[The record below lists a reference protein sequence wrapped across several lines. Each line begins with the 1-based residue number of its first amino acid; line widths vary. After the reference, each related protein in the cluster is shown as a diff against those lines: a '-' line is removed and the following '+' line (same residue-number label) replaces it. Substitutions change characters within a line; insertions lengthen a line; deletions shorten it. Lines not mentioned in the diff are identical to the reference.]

1 MRISDW
7 SSDVWSSDLIVDD
20 ELKPEPV
27 RDVEAYRSVDQRIGT
42 HLVDRRILD
51 RLDQAEFRL
60 VAPEQLDI
68 EVDVAKRRAD
78 IGLDPPSG
86 QDDRACRLRY
96 RLPGETLLIVT
107 VGIEELSAE
116 ARSAARRG
124 GQDCASKRNSRWTT
138 YLEKKKKK

>member
-7 SSDVWSSDLIVDD
+7 SSDVCSSDLNIERPEAAADDRGIGHLAIEEIVDD

-86 QDDRACRLRY
+86 QA
-96 RLPGETLLIVT
+96 
-107 VGIEELSAE
+107 EERKSVVWGT
-116 ARSAARRG
+116 S
-124 GQDCASKRNSRWTT
+124 GQKGRISVWAGSC
-138 YLEKKKKK
+138 KKKN

>member
-86 QDDRACRLRY
+86 QADRACRLRY
-96 RLPGETLLIVT
+96 RLPGEPLLIVT
-107 VGIEELSAE
+107 VGIEHLSE
-116 ARSAARRG
+116 IGRG
-124 GQDCASKRNSRWTT
+124 AWRGRGWKDGK
-138 YLEKKKKK
+138 

>member
-1 MRISDW
+1 M
-7 SSDVWSSDLIVDD
+7 
-20 ELKPEPV
+20 PEPV
-27 RDVEAYRSVDQRIGT
+27 RDVEAYRSVDHRIGT
-42 HLVDRRILD
+42 HLFVRLILD

-86 QDDRACRLRY
+86 QADRACRLRY

-107 VGIEELSAE
+107 VGIEDLRAE
-116 ARSAARRG
+116 AHHVPPVRVGRDTTDVQTIVG
-124 GQDCASKRNSRWTT
+124 GDDQDRKRTRLNSSH
-138 YLEKKKKK
+138 